1 MKANSSLAIL
11 FYEDAL
17 HSSYWWVEGNEDQ
30 ARQILEKLEAI
41 QEATCKP
48 RLWDGFPEP
57 GLTVIDVLPR
67 DVLQDIANGE
77 GVDLIANE
85 QLNDFLIAAGASA
98 YAELLENVLV
108 KARESLPP
116 TSPGID
122 GIYADWLENL
132 IINQSDALDTIET
145 DRPKNAPGPI
155 VWVDA
160 DKRRF
165 SFMASDALF
174 RLVLLARA
182 AGLSTPETEEAQA
195 FCARYGNKLDALLT
209 VQVG

>member
-1 MKANSSLAIL
+1 MG
-11 FYEDAL
+11 DAL
-17 HSSYWWVEGNEDQ
+17 P
-30 ARQILEKLEAI
+30 L
-41 QEATCKP
+41 
-48 RLWDGFPEP
+48 
-57 GLTVIDVLPR
+57 
-67 DVLQDIANGE
+67 
-77 GVDLIANE
+77 
-85 QLNDFLIAAGASA
+85 GASPLTNGKMTMNQYFVSKDMIVRVNVTVTA
-98 YAELLENVLV
+98 ASEDEALAFAKQHNRQLDWEHEDDSFFIEFNHPCWLVEQCDLPAPSFDHAERLESVLV
-108 KARESLPP
+108 KAREYLFP

-209 VQVG
+209 TVQVGESQR

>member
-1 MKANSSLAIL
+1 MNQYLVSKDMIVRVEVPVTAASE
-11 FYEDAL
+11 EDAL
-17 HSSYWWVEGNEDQ
+17 AFAKQHNRLLDWEREPDSFFIEFNHPFWLVE
-30 ARQILEKLEAI
+30 K
-41 QEATCKP
+41 
-48 RLWDGFPEP
+48 
-57 GLTVIDVLPR
+57 R
-67 DVLQDIANGE
+67 D
-77 GVDLIANE
+77 
-85 QLNDFLIAAGASA
+85 ASA
-98 YAELLENVLV
+98 PRFDHAELLESVLV

-132 IINQSDALDTIET
+132 IINHADALDTVET

-165 SFMASDALF
+165 SFLASDALF

>member
-1 MKANSSLAIL
+1 MNQYFVSKDMIVRVNVTVTAASEDEALAFAKQHNRQLDWEHEADSFFIEFNHPCWL
-11 FYEDAL
+11 
-17 HSSYWWVEGNEDQ
+17 VEKCDLPAPSFDHTE
-30 ARQILEKLEAI
+30 RLES
-41 QEATCKP
+41 
-48 RLWDGFPEP
+48 
-57 GLTVIDVLPR
+57 VL
-67 DVLQDIANGE
+67 A
-77 GVDLIANE
+77 
-85 QLNDFLIAAGASA
+85 
-98 YAELLENVLV
+98 
-108 KARESLPP
+108 KAREYLFP
-116 TSPGID
+116 TSPEID

-165 SFMASDALF
+165 SFLASDALF

-209 VQVG
+209 TVQVG